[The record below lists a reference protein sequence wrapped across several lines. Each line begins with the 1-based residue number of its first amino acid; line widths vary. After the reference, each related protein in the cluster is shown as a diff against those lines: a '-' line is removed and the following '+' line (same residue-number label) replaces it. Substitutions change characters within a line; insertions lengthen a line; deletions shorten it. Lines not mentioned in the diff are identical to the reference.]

1 MKSRRIVLWL
11 VLALLSGWLLPVFAA
26 APMRGD
32 VVFVRKTKGDE
43 EFPPAIFSHWQHR
56 VKFKCFVCH
65 SKEIGFGMKADTT
78 PVTMDA
84 INDGKYCG
92 ACHKGLPA
100 FAVGFETCTRC
111 HRK

>member
-1 MKSRRIVLWL
+1 MSAKRVVS
-11 VLALLSGWLLPVFAA
+11 VLASLLLLAWLLPALAA
-26 APMRGD
+26 ERVLGD

-65 SKEIGFGMKADTT
+65 NKTVGFQMKADTT

-100 FAVGFETCTRC
+100 FAVGFETCSRC

>member
-1 MKSRRIVLWL
+1 MTARKFIVGLIGLLL
-11 VLALLSGWLLPVFAA
+11 VSWLLPVVAA
-26 APMRGD
+26 DRIRGD
-32 VVFVRKTKGDE
+32 VVFVRKTKGEE

-56 VKFKCFVCH
+56 VKYKCFVCH
-65 SKEIGFGMKADTT
+65 SKEIGFDMKADTT

-100 FAVGFETCTRC
+100 FAVGFETCSRC